1 MNLNEKKVL
10 VVGTGKSGIAATR
23 LLLEKGIQT
32 VLFDGNKELN
42 VEKLYEEN
50 PELNGVRV
58 ILGELSESE
67 MKDFDLAVLSPGD
80 RKSVV

>member
-42 VEKLYEEN
+42 V
-50 PELNGVRV
+50 
-58 ILGELSESE
+58 
-67 MKDFDLAVLSPGD
+67 
-80 RKSVV
+80 